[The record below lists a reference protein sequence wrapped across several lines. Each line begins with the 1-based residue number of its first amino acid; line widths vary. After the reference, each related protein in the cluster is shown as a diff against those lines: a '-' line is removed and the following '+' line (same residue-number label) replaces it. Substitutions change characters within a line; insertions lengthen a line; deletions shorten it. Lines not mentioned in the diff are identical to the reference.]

1 MQSKE
6 EQNIIIVRLFPG
18 DDLFKSLGEVCRK
31 HKVMTAIILS
41 TVGQLK
47 EFTLGYFNG
56 KEYRYQDFSE
66 THELLGISGIIS
78 WSVEDKEYKFHMHVM
93 AGREDKQVIGGHLFK
108 GIIEGT
114 GEIVLQKT
122 SIEVIRR
129 KDPGTGLIGMYLE

>member
-6 EQNIIIVRLFPG
+6 EQNLIIVRLFPD
-18 DDLFKSLGEVCRK
+18 DDLFKSLQEICRK
-31 HKVMTAIILS
+31 HEVMTAVILS
-41 TVGQLK
+41 AAGQLK
-47 EFTLGYFNG
+47 QFTLGYFDG
-56 KEYRYQDFSE
+56 KEYRYQDFPE

-78 WSVEDKEYKFHMHVM
+78 WSAEEKEYKFHMHVM

-122 SIEVIRR
+122 SIKVMRR
-129 KDPGTGLIGMYLE
+129 KDPGTGLMGMYLE